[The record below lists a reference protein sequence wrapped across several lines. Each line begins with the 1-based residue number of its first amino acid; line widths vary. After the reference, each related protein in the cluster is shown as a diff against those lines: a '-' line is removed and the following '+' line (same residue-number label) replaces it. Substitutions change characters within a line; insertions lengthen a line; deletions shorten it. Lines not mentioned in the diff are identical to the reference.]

1 MGSIIFAFQIIHTM
15 TLIQSISGMRGTL
28 GGKQGEALTP
38 VDVLK
43 FTGAFGMHL
52 RNIYPGED
60 IAVVIGRDA
69 RISGDLV
76 SMLVIATLKAMGIHI
91 IDGGVTTTPTVA
103 MGVVVHRAHGG
114 IVITASHNPKNWN
127 ALKFLDHRGEFLQ
140 ESEAMAMS
148 RFMSFDDMEFATID
162 KLGTYTFDE
171 TLLEKHI
178 EKIIALP
185 LVDVE
190 AIREAGFVVA
200 VDGINSSGG
209 TAVPLLLKTLG
220 VKDVIEVFCEPTGLF
235 SHNPEPLP
243 EHLTELS
250 QQVVSKGAHLG
261 FAVDPD
267 VDRLAIV
274 SEDGDFFGEEYT
286 LVAVADYVLSM
297 TPGNTVSNL
306 SSTQALKDVTEKYG
320 ASYFSSAVG
329 EANVVKEMKR
339 QNAVIGGE
347 GNGGVI
353 YPPLH
358 YGRDALLGIALF
370 LTHLARSGKSSAML
384 KKKYPAYFISKN
396 KVELPA
402 DTNMQGVLE
411 KFLEKYGRQPND
423 TTDGI
428 KIWFG
433 TDWVHLRRSN
443 TEPIIRIYAESDDE
457 TKANNLT
464 EKIMLD
470 IREIL
475 KGDEE

>member
-1 MGSIIFAFQIIHTM
+1 MGSIIFASLIIYAM
-15 TLIQSISGMRGTL
+15 TLIQSVSGMRGTL
-28 GGKQGEALTP
+28 GGKQGESLTP

-60 IAVVIGRDA
+60 IVVVIGRDA
-69 RISGDLV
+69 RTSGDMV
-76 SMLVIATLKAMGIHI
+76 SMLVTATLKAMGIHVV
-91 IDGGVTTTPTVA
+91 DGGVTTTPTVA
-103 MGVVVHRAHGG
+103 MGVVTHRARGG
-114 IVITASHNPKNWN
+114 IVITASHNPRNWN

-140 ESEAMAMS
+140 ESATQAMS
-148 RFMSFDDMEFATID
+148 RFMSFDALEFATID
-162 KLGTYTFDE
+162 KLGTYAFDE
-171 TLLEKHI
+171 GMLDKHI
-178 EKIIALP
+178 EKILALP

-190 AIREAGFVVA
+190 AIRSADYVVA

-209 TAVPLLLKTLG
+209 VAVPFLLESLG
-220 VKDVIEVFCEPTGLF
+220 VKKIVKVFCEPTGLF

-243 EHLTELS
+243 EHLIELS

-267 VDRLAIV
+267 VDRLAIIN
-274 SEDGDFFGEEYT
+274 EDGDFFGEEYT

-320 ASYFSSAVG
+320 MSYFSSAVG
-329 EANVVKEMKR
+329 EAHVVKEMKR
-339 QNAVIGGE
+339 CHAVIGGE

-370 LTHLARSGKSSAML
+370 LTHLAKSGKSCAML

-402 DTNMQGVLE
+402 ETDMQGVLD

-433 TDWVHLRRSN
+433 TEWVHLRRSN

-457 TKANNLT
+457 TKANNLS
-464 EKIMLD
+464 EKIILD

-475 KGDEE
+475 KGEAD